1 MRDPNP
7 KRAVFA
13 AASMVVLVASCG
25 ARTGFLDDF
34 GSSGGSGATQDSGA
48 DATLARDGAADAAD
62 AADAARVGCVPGS
75 FTLTRATP
83 VVMLTLDRSSSMSSS
98 FGTGTRWTTLTNA
111 LASALPPIDASV
123 QLGALTF
130 PSVGSSGQSCAV
142 SGAAEISPATGN
154 AAAIIDL
161 MRKNGPGGATPTAIG
176 IDAAG
181 AALASFRA
189 AKTARAIVLAT
200 DGAPDC
206 NSALDGATCRCIDS
220 SCVGRPERCLDDA
233 RTVKSIGAQLAGGIP
248 TYVVGIQSSTNTT
261 FADVL
266 DAMAIAGGRP
276 LPLGSARRY
285 YAVTSSAELDAAL
298 VTIRDQVGS
307 CTYLSS
313 SVPSGDG
320 TISVSLDGTLVPYDP
335 TGAQGWRWSDQNNGE
350 IVLAG
355 DACAQAASGA
365 GVFTVDVTCGK
376 DAGADA
382 ADAGDGGDDGPTN

>member
-1 MRDPNP
+1 MRDPKP
-7 KRAVFA
+7 RAVFVF
-13 AASMVVLVASCG
+13 ASLAVLLASCG

-34 GSSGGSGATQDSGA
+34 AGSGGSGAVSDASV
-48 DATLARDGAADAAD
+48 DATLRDGASDAAD
-62 AADAARVGCVPGS
+62 ASDASKVACLPGS
-75 FTLTRATP
+75 FTLTAAKP

-98 FGTGTRWTTLTNA
+98 FGSGTRWTTLTNA
-111 LASALPPIDASV
+111 LASALPPIDTSV

-130 PSVGSSGQSCAV
+130 PSVGSTGQSCAV
-142 SGAAEISPATGN
+142 SGAAEIGPATGN

-161 MRKNGPGGATPTAIG
+161 MRKNGPGGATPTAGG

-181 AALASFRA
+181 AALAAFRA

-206 NSALDGATCRCIDS
+206 NSALDGATCRCLDS

-233 RTVKSIGAQLAGGIP
+233 RTVKSIGAQLSGGIP
-248 TYVVGIQSSTNTT
+248 TYVVGIQSSTNAS

-276 LPLGSARRY
+276 LPLGSAHRY

-298 VTIRDQVGS
+298 VAIRDQVGS

-320 TISVSLDGTLVPYDP
+320 TISLSIDGTLVPYDS
-335 TGAQGWRWSDQNNGE
+335 TGAQGWRWSDQANGE

-355 DACAQAASGA
+355 DVCAQAASGDH
-365 GVFTVDVTCGK
+365 VFTVDVTCGS
-376 DAGADA
+376 DAGDA
-382 ADAGDGGDDGPTN
+382 ADGTAAAGDAPAD